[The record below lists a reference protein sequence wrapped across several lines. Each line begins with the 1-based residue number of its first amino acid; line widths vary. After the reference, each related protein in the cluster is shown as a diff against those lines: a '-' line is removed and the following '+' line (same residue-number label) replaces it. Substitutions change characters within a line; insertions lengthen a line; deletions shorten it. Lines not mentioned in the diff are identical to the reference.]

1 MNPAALALAV
11 LLALDG
17 ESAAG
22 NNTGLAVISL
32 VSIVF
37 GYLLLAGLW
46 YFVFRGKAREKR
58 KKGSPD

>member
-1 MNPAALALAV
+1 MGLAILLVAV
-11 LLALDG
+11 PMALDG
-17 ESAAG
+17 ESANAD
-22 NNTGLAVISL
+22 NTPIAIISV

-46 YFVFRGKAREKR
+46 YFVFRDKARMKR